1 MLDLGRDTLPSS
13 SSSCPSSSSS
23 ISFSPT
29 SILLGLPSSPLSLN
43 KMVFHIS
50 KGKLLLKPA
59 VKTLVQLWRTAFD
72 QVVLQL
78 VLPRKALVT
87 VVTWTSVGS
96 FPRVQQLVPGHM
108 LWPSELL
115 ATYITGVFVV
125 YLGAERQFICARS
138 RSIIL
143 PYLCV
148 FTCCVSLL
156 SLKNSFPHWLQENTL
171 LFPLLGL
178 ASSEWLL
185 LLCRASHPSVVKD

>member
-1 MLDLGRDTLPSS
+1 
-13 SSSCPSSSSS
+13 
-23 ISFSPT
+23 
-29 SILLGLPSSPLSLN
+29 
-43 KMVFHIS
+43 MVFHIS

-125 YLGAERQFICARS
+125 HLGAETQVVCLRS
-138 RSIIL
+138 
-143 PYLCV
+143 
-148 FTCCVSLL
+148 
-156 SLKNSFPHWLQENTL
+156 
-171 LFPLLGL
+171 
-178 ASSEWLL
+178 
-185 LLCRASHPSVVKD
+185 